1 MIPSFGSTGGL
12 WTSDDALGEK
22 LLSCATETGE
32 LLWKMP
38 LAKEYMDQLKSPI
51 ADLKNVGD
59 RGGGSITAA
68 LFLKEFVKV
77 RRPHFEVALYASK
90 RRSSPQDTPWAHM
103 DIAGPVWDDKK
114 GGATGYGVRTLA
126 QLVMSFSS

>member
-1 MIPSFGSTGGL
+1 MLCIGGL
-12 WTSDDALGEK
+12 WTSDDSLGDQ
-22 LLSCATETGE
+22 LLSCAAETGE

-38 LAKEYMDQLKSPI
+38 LAKEYSEQCKSPI

-77 RRPHFEVALYASK
+77 SCFCMMIAS
-90 RRSSPQDTPWAHM
+90 
-103 DIAGPVWDDKK
+103 
-114 GGATGYGVRTLA
+114 
-126 QLVMSFSS
+126 